1 MINVLLDRLRG
12 ARRIELFAALAI
24 MALLALLLLG
34 RVSPDSGGK
43 TELEARMERILSDID
58 GTGSVSV
65 MITEDSGGQVTGAL
79 IVASALEDVQ
89 TCLNL
94 QSAVSKLLGI
104 DADRI
109 EIIGRDGQFGGAI

>member
-1 MINVLLDRLRG
+1 
-12 ARRIELFAALAI
+12 
-24 MALLALLLLG
+24 
-34 RVSPDSGGK
+34 
-43 TELEARMERILSDID
+43 MERILSDID